1 MIYSVRWQLL
11 LSMVAVIMV
20 TVGMTAFFANQAATA
35 EIERVQD
42 RDDIARHLRLTTLLS
57 RNYALND
64 GWAGA
69 QGIVE
74 VAAELTGERI
84 LVAGRD
90 GTVVA
95 DSHHRVVGSRVD
107 DGIPSR
113 ASVPVVHSQ
122 GRLGTLLVEPDLPP
136 REGAAGGLDWEP
148 SQPSLSLLLI
158 LSGLLA
164 VGVAMILTF
173 FVSHRILTPIESL
186 SRVSRLAARRDFSAR
201 AAVKYR
207 DEVGEMARTFNSMLD
222 ELSRTEELRR
232 NLVADVAH
240 ELRTP
245 VTNIRA
251 YIEGIADG
259 VVRPDRITLESIHS
273 EIILLTRL
281 IEDLQTLA
289 LAESG
294 QIQLRREPC
303 DLSGLVSS
311 TANSIL
317 PQAQAK
323 QVSLGVASA
332 PPLLIE
338 ADPQRL
344 SQVLNNL
351 LANAVTHTPAG
362 GRISVE
368 VGREDGHAR
377 VSVRDTGPGIP
388 LEDLPHI
395 FERFYRV
402 DKSRSRSTGGVG
414 LGLTITRHLVEAHG
428 GVIAASSPGEGGTQ
442 FVVTLPVGGAG

>member
-122 GRLGTLLVEPDLPP
+122 GRLGTLLLEPDLPP
-136 REGAAGGLDWEP
+136 REGAAGG
-148 SQPSLSLLLI
+148 LLLI

-173 FVSHRILTPIESL
+173 FVSHRILAPIESL

-259 VVRPDRITLESIHS
+259 VVRPDRVTLESIHS

-323 QVSLGVASA
+323 QVSLGVAPA

-362 GRISVE
+362 GCISVE

-388 LEDLPHI
+388 PEDLPHI